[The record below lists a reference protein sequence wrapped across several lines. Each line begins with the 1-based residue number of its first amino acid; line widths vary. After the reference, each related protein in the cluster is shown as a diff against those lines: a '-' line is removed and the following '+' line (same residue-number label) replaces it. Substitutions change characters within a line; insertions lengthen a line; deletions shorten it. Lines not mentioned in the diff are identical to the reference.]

1 MLHALLNYRWKVCS
15 PPLCCDEKVV
25 KLAKLYM
32 KLAFLTMKVP
42 SLSISISSASLTEN
56 GSIHFQDGS
65 PEALYMGHSR
75 HQSQSFWKRHGW
87 KEAKTSSICMNP
99 LNIPSYSIIFHMSAV
114 CFQNLTS
121 VSDVFP
127 VSIRITDEFNV
138 RWVFALFKMLKI
150 RSCRFV

>member
-1 MLHALLNYRWKVCS
+1 MHTCCMHCLITDGSRS
-15 PPLCCDEKVV
+15 PHLCCDEKVV
-25 KLAKLYM
+25 KLVKLYM
-32 KLAFLTMKVP
+32 QLTFLTMKVP
-42 SLSISISSASLTEN
+42 SLSISIRSASLTEN
-56 GSIHFQDGS
+56 GSIHFQDGNHFQEGS
-65 PEALYMGHSR
+65 MYMGHSS

-127 VSIRITDEFNV
+127 VSIRITHRLNFT
-138 RWVFALFKMLKI
+138 
-150 RSCRFV
+150 